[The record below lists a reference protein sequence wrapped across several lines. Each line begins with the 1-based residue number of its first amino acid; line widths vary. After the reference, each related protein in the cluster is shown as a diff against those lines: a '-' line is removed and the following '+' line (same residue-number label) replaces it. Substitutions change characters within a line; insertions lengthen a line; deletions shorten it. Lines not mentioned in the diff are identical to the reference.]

1 MLKNL
6 DRLWQGD
13 FSDLQSSFQKA
24 TQKLEFWLLTTWC
37 SLIAINVTL
46 VIRLAE
52 DVDEI
57 AIQILTW
64 AVAIFLAIRD
74 RRQYKFTANP
84 TAIATGSLLVL
95 WVLIKSLL
103 TRRTT
108 DILFI
113 LTPLMGT
120 VGIALI
126 ASGWQG
132 IKQYW
137 RPILLAATLGIPIT
151 FLFAAIEKVVPVNVF
166 TAQFANAVL
175 WYGGAK
181 VSQNGITIISQ
192 FGAVEV
198 ARGCAGLP
206 PILML
211 LRITLMFVLVFP
223 VRQVHMWI
231 MFFAATAIAFIIN
244 SMRVALLVVISADNG
259 AFKYWHDGD
268 GSQIF
273 SVIAVSLL
281 LWLCNWLSQDDDDD
295 ELEEA

>member
-1 MLKNL
+1 
-6 DRLWQGD
+6 
-13 FSDLQSSFQKA
+13 
-24 TQKLEFWLLTTWC
+24 
-37 SLIAINVTL
+37 
-46 VIRLAE
+46 
-52 DVDEI
+52 
-57 AIQILTW
+57 
-64 AVAIFLAIRD
+64 
-74 RRQYKFTANP
+74 
-84 TAIATGSLLVL
+84 
-95 WVLIKSLL
+95 
-103 TRRTT
+103 
-108 DILFI
+108 
-113 LTPLMGT
+113 MGT

-211 LRITLMFVLVFP
+211 LRITMMFVLVFP
-223 VRQVHMWI
+223 VRQIHMWI
-231 MFFAATAIAFIIN
+231 MFFAAAAIAFIIN

>member
-13 FSDLQSSFQKA
+13 FSEMQSSFQKV

-46 VIRLAE
+46 VVRLAE

-64 AVAIFLAIRD
+64 SVAIFLAMRD
-74 RRQYKFTANP
+74 RRQYKFSTSP
-84 TAIATGSLLVL
+84 TAIATGSLLVI

-137 RPILLAATLGIPIT
+137 RPILLAANLGIPIT

-211 LRITLMFVLVFP
+211 LRITMMFVLVFP
-223 VRQVHMWI
+223 VRQIHMWI
-231 MFFAATAIAFIIN
+231 MFFAAAAIAFIIN

>member
-37 SLIAINVTL
+37 SLIAINITL
-46 VIRLAE
+46 VVRLAE

-64 AVAIFLAIRD
+64 AVAVFLAIRD

-84 TAIATGSLLVL
+84 TAIATGALLIL